1 VKFPLNI
8 RQSAGGFPALDL
20 TVSEVRPNATMAI
33 PVPDAVRQA
42 TAPCARVMAQQ
53 VADGV

>member
-1 VKFPLNI
+1 MKI

-20 TVSEVRPNATMAI
+20 TVSEARPNATVDI

-42 TAPCARVMAQQ
+42 TAPMP
-53 VADGV
+53 G